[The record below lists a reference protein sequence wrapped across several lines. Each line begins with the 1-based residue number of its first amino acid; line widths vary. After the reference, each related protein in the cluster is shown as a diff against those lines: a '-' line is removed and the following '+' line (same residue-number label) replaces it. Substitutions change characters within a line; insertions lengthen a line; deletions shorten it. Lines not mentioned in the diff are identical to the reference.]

1 MLKNLFDIKG
11 VGSILVT
18 PWIWR
23 LLRLASLALLLVMA
37 AYGWHHHAIPGVQVR
52 DPLMYTNL
60 ATYFFWVLWMMG
72 VVFIALFFGRAWCT
86 VCPLGW
92 LNGLFAR
99 IGLKLPLPAALR
111 NFFPV
116 TVVLVALQLAVY
128 FLAIHRFPDFTA
140 HLLALML
147 LFAVLA
153 GLLFRKRAFC
163 TLFCP
168 AGAVFGLYARVAPF
182 QLRVNDPDI
191 CAGCESKSCISGGSV
206 WKRFSLGRGVLFW
219 RGERPD
225 CPVDLVPVEIDD
237 SAACTLCLHCA
248 QNCENRNILLGS
260 RPWLGDLERGRLAPS
275 ETLFFLVLLGMLTAN
290 FSKVYIDLRE
300 AIFWA
305 PQQAALLLGWGE
317 GGFSLLATLWVTLV
331 FPLLLVLPGYLVLR
345 LGDLRSETLA
355 GTLPPSLSP
364 PEEMPQPQVGFWT
377 RLGQLLLPMIPL
389 VLAAHVVLAVVKLNA
404 KGGYFPFVLQ
414 DPTGV
419 RSYLAMNVMQTV
431 RAPGVLI
438 SLDLLKWLALAL
450 VAGGYLLALAAMRR
464 VGRKAP
470 GGARGYHAAAFVGIT
485 LVATL
490 YAATVIRWLFIR

>member
-1 MLKNLFDIKG
+1 MLKNLFDIRG
-11 VGSILVT
+11 LGRVLLT
-18 PWIWR
+18 PWAWR
-23 LLRLASLALLLVMA
+23 LLRLTALALLLVMA
-37 AYGWHHHAIPGVQVR
+37 AYGWHHHAIPGVPVK

-60 ATYFFWVLWMMG
+60 ATYFFWVLWIMG
-72 VVFIALFFGRAWCT
+72 VVFVALFLGRAWCT

-99 IGLKLPLPAALR
+99 IGLKLPLPEGLR

-116 TVVLVALQLAVY
+116 TVVLVALQLSVY

-140 HLLALML
+140 RLLALML
-147 LFAVLA
+147 LLAILA

-163 TLFCP
+163 TLLCP

-182 QLRVNDPDI
+182 QLRVRDPDI
-191 CAGCESKSCISGGSV
+191 CAGCESKSCIAGGSA
-206 WKRFSLGRGVLFW
+206 WKRFSLGRGIFYW

-225 CPVDLVPVEIDD
+225 CPVDLVPVAIED

-248 QNCENRNILLGS
+248 QNCEKRNILLGS
-260 RPWLGDLERGRLAPS
+260 RPWLGDLEGGRLAPS

-290 FSKVYIDLRE
+290 FSKVFVDLRE
-300 AIFWA
+300 AIFWS

-317 GGFSLLATLWVTLV
+317 GGFYLLATLWVTLV

-345 LGDLRSETLA
+345 LGELRREELSGA
-355 GTLPPSLSP
+355 PPAQQEAP
-364 PEEMPQPQVGFWT
+364 PRQEGFWAC
-377 RLGQLLLPMIPL
+377 LGQLLLPMIPM

-404 KGGYFPFVLQ
+404 KGGYLPFVLQ

-431 RAPGVLI
+431 RAPGVLL

-450 VAGGYLLALAAMRR
+450 IVAGYLLSLAAARR
-464 VGRKAP
+464 VGRRP
-470 GGARGYHAAAFVGIT
+470 LGGARSFTVAAVVGVT
-485 LVATL
+485 LVAAI

>member
-1 MLKNLFDIKG
+1 MLKNLFEIKG
-11 VGSILVT
+11 VGRLLLA
-18 PWIWR
+18 PWVWR
-23 LLRLASLALLLVMA
+23 LVRLAALALLLVMA
-37 AYGWHHHAIPGVQVR
+37 AYGWHHHAIPGVPVR

-72 VVFIALFFGRAWCT
+72 VVFIALFFGRAWCA

-140 HLLALML
+140 HLLVLML
-147 LFAVLA
+147 LFAVFA

-163 TLFCP
+163 TLLCP

-191 CAGCESKSCISGGSV
+191 CSGCESKSCIAGGSV
-206 WKRFSLGRGVLFW
+206 WRRFTLGRGVLFW

-225 CPVDLVPVEIDD
+225 CPVDLVPAEIDD

-248 QNCENRNILLGS
+248 QNCENRNILIGS
-260 RPWLGDLERGRLAPS
+260 RPWLGDLEGGRLAPS
-275 ETLFFLVLLGMLTAN
+275 ESLFFLVLLGMLTAN
-290 FSKVYIDLRE
+290 FSKVYVDLRE
-300 AIFWA
+300 AIFWL

-317 GGFSLLATLWVTLV
+317 GGFYLLATLWVTLA

-345 LGDLRSETLA
+345 LGDLRSETLSEA
-355 GTLPPSLSP
+355 PSPLLSSQEAARP
-364 PEEMPQPQVGFWT
+364 GLWSQ
-377 RLGQLLLPMIPL
+377 LGQLLLPMIPL

-404 KGGYFPFVLQ
+404 KGGYLPFVLQ

-438 SLDLLKWLALAL
+438 PLDVLKWLALAL
-450 VAGGYLLALAAMRR
+450 LVAGYLLALTGIRR
-464 VGRKAP
+464 VGRRTS
-470 GGARGYHAAAFVGIT
+470 GDARGFNAAGIVGVT
-485 LVATL
+485 LVAAL
-490 YAATVIRWLFIR
+490 YVATVIRWLFIR